1 MSFNFVS
8 DMANVKNNFSAGA
21 NGAARVSLTQSNSL
35 SIFMQTETANV
46 NSASIFTQAKS
57 TDEISA
63 KSAPL
68 ISTQVVN
75 NTGFFDKIV
84 SFFGNEKSKT
94 NESTLLDAQA
104 TLQSAKS
111 LTSSATSQALL
122 EKAEKGEDAQENSK
136 GLQLTNEDN
145 ATEKDDENKNDG
157 VDYSKMSRTDLMS
170 AFLQGKPSNPQE
182 AIQMLKNTSLP
193 AQYFA
198 KIQQKFPN
206 DKEIADLIGELK
218 ANVQ

>member
-8 DMANVKNNFSAGA
+8 DMANVKNNFSTGA
-21 NGAARVSLTQSNSL
+21 NGAARVSLTQSNCP
-35 SIFMQTETANV
+35 SIFMQAEVANA

-57 TDEISA
+57 AGEISA
-63 KSAPL
+63 QSTPSISAQ
-68 ISTQVVN
+68 TDN

-84 SFFGNEKSKT
+84 SFFGNEKPKT
-94 NESTLLDAQA
+94 NESTLLKAQA

-122 EKAEKGEDAQENSK
+122 EKAEKGENVQENPK

-145 ATEKDDENKNDG
+145 ATKKDDENKNGD

-182 AIQMLKNTSLP
+182 AKQMLQNTSLP
-193 AQYFA
+193 AQYIT

-206 DKEIADLIGELK
+206 DKEVEDLIGELK
-218 ANVQ
+218 ADVK